1 MAKYTAYQL
10 YKRGVLINPNPFEK
24 LLFARY
30 ANANYAEQKYLTN
43 EYPQY
48 FTNKVMGR

>member
-1 MAKYTAYQL
+1 MAKYTTYQL

-24 LLFARY
+24 LLFDKY
-30 ANANYAEQKYLTN
+30 ANANYAEQKQMGKD
-43 EYPQY
+43 YPKY